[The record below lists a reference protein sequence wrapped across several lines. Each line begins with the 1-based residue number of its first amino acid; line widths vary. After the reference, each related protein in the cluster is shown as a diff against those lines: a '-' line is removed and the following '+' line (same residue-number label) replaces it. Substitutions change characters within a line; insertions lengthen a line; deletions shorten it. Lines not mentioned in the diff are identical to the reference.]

1 LIFALTLS
9 VVLVASAALRA
20 EFGET
25 GAILAAAVAGFVD
38 THAPAISTASLAANG
53 RMPAQDVVIP
63 ILAGFTTNTITKI
76 VVATTSG
83 GRAFALRVAPGVVLV
98 AAAAWVG
105 ALIGHVAN

>member
-1 LIFALTLS
+1 M
-9 VVLVASAALRA
+9 VLLASAALRA
-20 EFGET
+20 EFGES

-38 THAPAISTASLAANG
+38 THAPAISIASLTANG
-53 RMPAQDVVIP
+53 RMSALDAVIP

-98 AAAAWVG
+98 AAAAWAG
-105 ALIGHVAN
+105 TLIGHVVN